1 MEKKQISFRYKLI
14 ASILIVSTIPL
25 IVSAF
30 YNLHHSTEA
39 LKHAAFEKLES
50 AKESKNKSISRYLSS
65 ITNQIITLSHNKMLV
80 DATNEFNIAF
90 KAESNAPTKEELD
103 KLKSYYDKD
112 FATEYKNKNETEVSI
127 SNYLTNISANGLKLQ
142 QAFIAENANP
152 LGSKH
157 LLDEAERTPQ
167 YSAAHKIYHPIL
179 REFLETFGL
188 YDIFIID
195 IESGNIIY
203 TVFKELD
210 FATSLKTGPYKDTG
224 LAKAYKQALDITDKK
239 QYAIVDFERY
249 QPSYEAPASFIAT
262 PIWDGNKKVAILA
275 FQMPL
280 NIINEIMSERAGL
293 GKTGETYLV
302 GKDLK
307 LRSDAVQ
314 NKDFNLFNSFNKNK
328 IVNSPKIAE
337 ALDGKSGSVITKNY
351 DNHEVLSSY
360 DRLQFKDLPWVIF
373 AEQQTSDAFS
383 SANELKIT
391 FTLIIVVSVLI
402 VIAVGLIISNSL
414 SNQIEVIVEK
424 FSTSVHEVQNSN
436 QKLDLISHKLFNSVQ
451 TQISS
456 ITESAAA
463 MDEISAMI
471 KNNAHS
477 SERASELSHT
487 TKDCAFNG
495 KLKIDQMM
503 VEVQDISKSYDSIEQ
518 SMEVNNQNLE
528 KFSHVISDIAQKTK
542 VINEIVFQTKLL
554 SFNASVE
561 AARAGEAGK
570 GFAVVAEEV
579 GKLAQMSGQAAET
592 IENMLLSSQKE
603 VNEITKETKQNINTI
618 LINGRAKVKQGEIV
632 AFDCKE
638 QLESILKNVEF
649 LDDVIK
655 EISIAIDEQ
664 SKGAEEV
671 NSSMKYLENAANETS
686 DVTERTK
693 DASKSLK
700 VQAHALRAS
709 IQDLRK
715 ILGAKKAYSSEEKFD
730 HSA

>member
-1 MEKKQISFRYKLI
+1 MEKKQIPFRYKLI

-39 LKHAAFEKLES
+39 LKQAAFEKLES
-50 AKESKNKSISRYLSS
+50 AKESKNKSISRYLNS
-65 ITNQIITLSHNKMLV
+65 ITNQIITLSHNKMLI
-80 DATNEFNIAF
+80 DATKEFNTAF
-90 KAESNAPTKEELD
+90 NAESNAPAKEDLE
-103 KLKSYYDKD
+103 KLKAYYDKD
-112 FATEYKNKNETEVSI
+112 FATEYKNKNETDVSI
-127 SNYLTNISANGLKLQ
+127 SSYLNNISANGLKLQ
-142 QAFIAENANP
+142 QAFIAENSNP

-157 LLDEAERTPQ
+157 LLDQAERTPL
-167 YSAAHKIYHPIL
+167 YSAAHKTYHPIL

-195 IESGNIIY
+195 IESGNVIY

-224 LAKAYKQALDITDKK
+224 LAKAYKKALDITDKK

-262 PIWDGNKKVAILA
+262 PIWEGDKKVAILA

-314 NKDFNLFNSFNKNK
+314 NKEFNLFNSFNKNK
-328 IVNSPKIAE
+328 IVNSPKITE
-337 ALDGKSGSVITKNY
+337 ALGGKSGSVITKNY
-351 DNHEVLSSY
+351 DNFEVLSSY
-360 DRLQFKDLPWVIF
+360 DRLQFKDLEWVIF

-383 SANELKIT
+383 SANDLKIT
-391 FTLIIVVSVLI
+391 FTLIIFVSVLI
-402 VIAVGLIISNSL
+402 VVAVGLIISNNL

-424 FSTSVHEVQNSN
+424 FSSSVHEVQNSN

-471 KNNAHS
+471 KNNASS

-503 VEVQDISKSYDSIEQ
+503 VEVQDISKSYDSIEK
-518 SMEVNNQNLE
+518 SMELNNQNLE

-592 IENMLLSSQKE
+592 IEGMLLSSQKE
-603 VNEITKETKQNINTI
+603 VNEITQETKKNINDI
-618 LINGRAKVKQGEIV
+618 LINGRTKVRQGEKV
-632 AFDCKE
+632 ANDCKD
-638 QLESILKNVEF
+638 QLETILKNVEY

-671 NSSMKYLENAANETS
+671 NGSMKYLENAANETS

-700 VQAHALRAS
+700 NQAHALRVS
-709 IQDLRK
+709 IQDLRM
-715 ILGAKKAYSSEEKFD
+715 ILGAKKSYQVNDNFE